1 MIDIKPH
8 FPTLYSDILEID
20 TLVKIENDLF
30 ENLNNEFEKAIKNEY
45 VITSDK
51 ETIKRYET
59 LLRIVDG
66 DNKELSFRRQRI
78 LNRLAMNM
86 PFTLRALKQKLDE
99 LIGKGKYNIFIDP
112 DKFTLYVES
121 KILNQTWF
129 NETYITINKMKPAN
143 IVFINK
149 PLIEEKILANEE
161 ILLAQREYNYRLGS
175 TWRLGTLQFKSLHQ
189 KGAIKL
195 KENSSIQEYFL
206 NELKSFTLSKIGYV
220 KLNNVKV
227 INDFITKD
235 IVDGKLNLEY
245 AVLNS
250 FNLSEITKVDVY
262 TSDNNL
268 LTSIDLYVPI
278 IEDLELKHIINIEE
292 GVTNG

>member
-1 MIDIKPH
+1 MINIKNY
-8 FPTLYSDILEID
+8 FPTLYNDILEID

-30 ENLNNEFEKAIKNEY
+30 ENLNTEFEKAIKNEY
-45 VITSDK
+45 VITADK
-51 ETIKRYET
+51 ETIKKYEI
-59 LLRIVDG
+59 LLRINDG

-99 LIGKGKYNIFIDP
+99 LIGKGNYNIFVDP
-112 DKFTLYVES
+112 GKFTLYIES

-143 IVFINK
+143 IVFTNK
-149 PLIEEKILANEE
+149 PFIDEKILANEE
-161 ILLAQREYNYRLGS
+161 LMLAQREYNYRLGS
-175 TWRLGTLQFKSLHQ
+175 TWRLGTLPFKSLHE

-195 KENSSIQEYFL
+195 QQNNSIQKYFL
-206 NELKSFTLSKIGYV
+206 DELKGFALSKIGYV

-227 INDFITKD
+227 INEFITKD
-235 IVDGKLNLEY
+235 IVNEKLTLEY
-245 AVLNS
+245 AVLHS
-250 FNLSEITKVDVY
+250 LGLDEITKVDVY
-262 TSDNNL
+262 TSDNKL

-278 IEDLELKHIINIEE
+278 IEDIELKHVINIEE
-292 GVTNG
+292 GVN

>member
-1 MIDIKPH
+1 MINIKNY
-8 FPTLYSDILEID
+8 FPTLYNNILEID

-30 ENLNNEFEKAIKNEY
+30 ENLNTEFEKAIKNEY
-45 VITSDK
+45 VITADK
-51 ETIKRYET
+51 ETIKKYEI
-59 LLRIVDG
+59 LLRINDG

-99 LIGKGKYNIFIDP
+99 LIGKGNYNIFVDP
-112 DKFTLYVES
+112 GKFTLYIES

-143 IVFINK
+143 IVFTNK
-149 PLIEEKILANEE
+149 PFIDEKILANEE
-161 ILLAQREYNYRLGS
+161 LMLAQREYNYRLGS
-175 TWRLGTLQFKSLHQ
+175 TWRLGTLPFKSLHE

-195 KENSSIQEYFL
+195 KQNNSIQKYFL
-206 NELKSFTLSKIGYV
+206 DELKGFALSKIGYV

-227 INDFITKD
+227 INEFITKD
-235 IVDGKLNLEY
+235 IVNEKLTLEY
-245 AVLNS
+245 AVLHS
-250 FNLSEITKVDVY
+250 FGLDEITKVDVY
-262 TSDNNL
+262 TSDNKL

-278 IEDLELKHIINIEE
+278 IEDIELKHVINIEE
-292 GVTNG
+292 GVN

>member
-1 MIDIKPH
+1 MINIKNY
-8 FPTLYSDILEID
+8 FPTLYNDILEID

-30 ENLNNEFEKAIKNEY
+30 ENLNTEFEKAIKNEY
-45 VITSDK
+45 VITADK
-51 ETIKRYET
+51 ETIKKYEI
-59 LLRIVDG
+59 LLRINDG

-86 PFTLRALKQKLDE
+86 PFTLRSLKQKLDE
-99 LIGKGKYNIFIDP
+99 LIGKGNYNIFVDP
-112 DKFTLYVES
+112 GKFTLYIES

-149 PLIEEKILANEE
+149 PFIDEKILANEE
-161 ILLAQREYNYRLGS
+161 LMLAQREYNYRLGS
-175 TWRLGTLQFKSLHQ
+175 TWRLGTLPFKSLHE

-195 KENSSIQEYFL
+195 KQNNSIQKYFL
-206 NELKSFTLSKIGYV
+206 DELKGFALSKIGYV

-227 INDFITKD
+227 VNEFITKD
-235 IVDGKLNLEY
+235 IVNEKLTLEY
-245 AVLNS
+245 AVLHN
-250 FNLSEITKVDVY
+250 FGLNEITKVDIY
-262 TSDNNL
+262 TSDNKL

-278 IEDLELKHIINIEE
+278 IEDIELKHIINIEE
-292 GVTNG
+292 GVN

>member
-1 MIDIKPH
+1 MINIKNY
-8 FPTLYSDILEID
+8 FPTLYNNILEID

-30 ENLNNEFEKAIKNEY
+30 ENLNTEFEKAIKNEY
-45 VITSDK
+45 VITADK
-51 ETIKRYET
+51 ETIKKYEI
-59 LLRIVDG
+59 LLRINDG

-99 LIGKGKYNIFIDP
+99 LIGKGNYNIFVDP
-112 DKFTLYVES
+112 GKFTLYIES

-149 PLIEEKILANEE
+149 PFIDEKILANEE
-161 ILLAQREYNYRLGS
+161 LMLAQREYNYRLGS
-175 TWRLGTLQFKSLHQ
+175 TWRLGTLPFKSLHE

-195 KENSSIQEYFL
+195 KQNNSIQKYFL
-206 NELKSFTLSKIGYV
+206 DELKGFALSKIGYV

-227 INDFITKD
+227 INEFITKD
-235 IVDGKLNLEY
+235 IVNEKLTLEY
-245 AVLNS
+245 AVLHS
-250 FNLSEITKVDVY
+250 FGLDEITKVDVY
-262 TSDNNL
+262 TFDNKL

-278 IEDLELKHIINIEE
+278 IEDIELKHVINIEE
-292 GVTNG
+292 GVN

>member
-1 MIDIKPH
+1 MINIKSY
-8 FPTLYSDILEID
+8 FPPLYNDILEID

-30 ENLNNEFEKAIKNEY
+30 ENLNSEFEKAIKNEY
-45 VITSDK
+45 VITADK
-51 ETIKRYET
+51 ETIKKYEI
-59 LLRIVDG
+59 LLRINDG

-99 LIGKGKYNIFIDP
+99 LIGKGNYNIFVDP
-112 DKFTLYVES
+112 GKFTLYIES

-149 PLIEEKILANEE
+149 PFIDEKILANEE
-161 ILLAQREYNYRLGS
+161 LMLAQREYNYRLGS
-175 TWRLGTLQFKSLHQ
+175 TWRLGTLPFKSLHE

-195 KENSSIQEYFL
+195 KQNNSIQKYFL
-206 NELKSFTLSKIGYV
+206 DELKGFALSKIGYV
-220 KLNNVKV
+220 KLNNIKV
-227 INDFITKD
+227 INEFITKD
-235 IVDGKLNLEY
+235 IVNGKLTLEY
-245 AVLNS
+245 AVLHS
-250 FNLSEITKVDVY
+250 FGLNEISKVDIY
-262 TSDNNL
+262 TSDNKL

-292 GVTNG
+292 GVN

>member
-1 MIDIKPH
+1 MINIKNY
-8 FPTLYSDILEID
+8 FPTLYNDILEID

-30 ENLNNEFEKAIKNEY
+30 ENLNAEFEKSIKNEY
-45 VITSDK
+45 VITADK
-51 ETIKRYET
+51 ETIKKYEI
-59 LLRIVDG
+59 LLRINDG

-99 LIGKGKYNIFIDP
+99 LIGKGNYNIFVDP
-112 DKFTLYVES
+112 GKFTLYIES

-143 IVFINK
+143 IVFVNK
-149 PLIEEKILANEE
+149 PFVDEKILANEE
-161 ILLAQREYNYRLGS
+161 LMLAQREYNYRLGS
-175 TWRLGTLQFKSLHQ
+175 TWRLGTLPFKSLHE

-195 KENSSIQEYFL
+195 KQNNSIQKYFL
-206 NELKSFTLSKIGYV
+206 DELKGFALSKIGYV

-227 INDFITKD
+227 INEFITKD
-235 IVDGKLNLEY
+235 IVTEKLTLEY
-245 AVLNS
+245 AVLHS
-250 FNLSEITKVDVY
+250 FGLDEITKVDVY
-262 TSDNNL
+262 TSDNKL

-278 IEDLELKHIINIEE
+278 IEDIELKHVINIEE
-292 GVTNG
+292 GVN

>member
-1 MIDIKPH
+1 MINIKNY
-8 FPTLYSDILEID
+8 FPTLYNNILEID

-30 ENLNNEFEKAIKNEY
+30 ENLNTEFEKAIKNEY
-45 VITSDK
+45 VITADK
-51 ETIKRYET
+51 ETIKKYEI
-59 LLRIVDG
+59 LLRINDG

-99 LIGKGKYNIFIDP
+99 LIGKGNYNIFVDP
-112 DKFTLYVES
+112 GKFTLYIES

-149 PLIEEKILANEE
+149 PFIDEKILANEE
-161 ILLAQREYNYRLGS
+161 LMLAQREYNYRLGS
-175 TWRLGTLQFKSLHQ
+175 TWRLGTLPFKSLHE

-195 KENSSIQEYFL
+195 KQNNSIQKYFL
-206 NELKSFTLSKIGYV
+206 DELKGFALSKIGYV

-227 INDFITKD
+227 INEFITKD
-235 IVDGKLNLEY
+235 IVNEKLTLEY
-245 AVLNS
+245 AVLHS
-250 FNLSEITKVDVY
+250 FGLDEITKVDVY
-262 TSDNNL
+262 TSDNKL

-278 IEDLELKHIINIEE
+278 IEDIELKHVINIEE
-292 GVTNG
+292 GVN

>member
-1 MIDIKPH
+1 MINIKNY
-8 FPTLYSDILEID
+8 FPTLYNDILEID

-30 ENLNNEFEKAIKNEY
+30 ENLNTEFEKAIKNEY
-45 VITSDK
+45 VITADK
-51 ETIKRYET
+51 ETIKKYEI
-59 LLRIVDG
+59 LLRINDG

-99 LIGKGKYNIFIDP
+99 LIGKGNYNIFVDP
-112 DKFTLYVES
+112 GKFTLYIES

-149 PLIEEKILANEE
+149 PFVDEKILANEE
-161 ILLAQREYNYRLGS
+161 LMLAQREYNYRLGS
-175 TWRLGTLQFKSLHQ
+175 TWSLGTLPFKSLHE

-195 KENSSIQEYFL
+195 KQNNSIQKYFL
-206 NELKSFTLSKIGYV
+206 DELKGFALSKIGYV

-227 INDFITKD
+227 INEFITKD
-235 IVDGKLNLEY
+235 IVNEKLTLEY
-245 AVLNS
+245 AVLHS
-250 FNLSEITKVDVY
+250 FGLDEITKVDVY
-262 TSDNNL
+262 TSDNKL

-278 IEDLELKHIINIEE
+278 IEDIELKHVINIEE
-292 GVTNG
+292 GVN

>member
-1 MIDIKPH
+1 MINIKNY
-8 FPTLYSDILEID
+8 FPTLYNDILEID
-20 TLVKIENDLF
+20 SLVKIENDLF
-30 ENLNNEFEKAIKNEY
+30 ENLNTEFEKAIKNEY
-45 VITSDK
+45 VITADK
-51 ETIKRYET
+51 ETIKKYEI
-59 LLRIVDG
+59 LLRINDG

-99 LIGKGKYNIFIDP
+99 LIGKGNYNIFVDP
-112 DKFTLYVES
+112 GKFTLYIES

-149 PLIEEKILANEE
+149 PFIDEKILANEE
-161 ILLAQREYNYRLGS
+161 LMLAQREYNYRLGS
-175 TWRLGTLQFKSLHQ
+175 TWRLGTLPFKSLHE

-195 KENSSIQEYFL
+195 KQNNSIQKYFL
-206 NELKSFTLSKIGYV
+206 DELKGFALSKIGYV

-227 INDFITKD
+227 INEFITKD
-235 IVDGKLNLEY
+235 IVNEKLTLEY
-245 AVLNS
+245 AVLHS
-250 FNLSEITKVDVY
+250 FGLDEITKVDVY
-262 TSDNNL
+262 TSDNKL

-278 IEDLELKHIINIEE
+278 IEDIELKHVINIEE
-292 GVTNG
+292 GVN